1 MDGEIMEKKLRLI
14 NISSTQTPDSKR
26 KALKVLEE
34 MDWDSLF
41 LRLPSDWEMGLEA
54 LRRGFD
60 FGQVVEEMRSL
71 DQLRLPEDSH
81 LLTTWRPLLEGLI
94 EFEERPV
101 RCIQDPL
108 FFGQERSI
116 ALDLASL
123 SLRARLGRIDVREWK
138 ELIEEEGWL
147 IRRESALEEERLME
161 GARGESVC
169 IDLGLD
175 MEERLRLRG
184 YEIEKVT
191 VSAGWLPLEL
201 LRNEVAEYRR
211 RGEKM
216 PDSLIMRRIREH
228 LEFLEKLISGETFDE
243 AFASWNEERN
253 GS

>member
-1 MDGEIMEKKLRLI
+1 MEKKLRLI
-14 NISSTQTPDSKR
+14 NISSTQTSDSKR
-26 KALKVLEE
+26 KALKALEE

-54 LRRGFD
+54 LRMGFD

-81 LLTTWRPLLEGLI
+81 LLTTWRPLLEGLM
-94 EFEERPV
+94 EFEGRPV

-116 ALDLASL
+116 ALELASL

-138 ELIEEEGWL
+138 ELIEEESWL
-147 IRRESALEEERLME
+147 IRRESALEEGILM
-161 GARGESVC
+161 GSARGESVC
-169 IDLGLD
+169 IDLDLD

-201 LRNEVAEYRR
+201 LRNEMAWYHRK
-211 RGEKM
+211 GEEM
-216 PDSLIMRRIREH
+216 PDSLIMGRIREH
-228 LEFLEKLISGETFDE
+228 LKFLEKLISGETFDE
-243 AFASWNEERN
+243 AFTSWNKERN